1 MILIFQNVFCFSFL
15 FVSFFFYTPL
25 KKENFLLS
33 DHLLKIMVFF
43 VWKIGENSLKLW
55 ETYHHSFT
63 STQSIDYCFEI
74 FCFAKFYRIQC
85 LWKIQLLDLWWYLNE
100 KNFSLFSSNL
110 STTSFI
116 WKILFKNSLKKCYQ
130 RDDITR

>member
-1 MILIFQNVFCFSFL
+1 MIFIFQFLYFKMFFVFHFYLFL
-15 FVSFFFYTPL
+15 FSSTHHWR
-25 KKENFLLS
+25 KIFLLS
-33 DHLLKIMVFF
+33 HHLIKIMVFF

-55 ETYHHSFT
+55 EIYHHSSF

-85 LWKIQLLDLWWYLNE
+85 VWKIQLLDLWWYLNE

-116 WKILFKNSLKKCYQ
+116 KKILFVERNDRIY
-130 RDDITR
+130 